1 MDIPFK
7 TGVVL
12 SNMFVFTSLGIYLNY
27 RSEILFSGL
36 NLISFNRRRLAVC
49 CIFLCFYMAL
59 MSFYPCYNDFTTFR
73 EYITCLGLHLLR
85 SVFFVF
91 LPVLVIMYIERWLEG
106 KSMTFLQRHLIVTL
120 LIFLF
125 LISTNIWMALLIP
138 PEHRTA
144 TITYTFL
151 VSLLFSGIVSSI
163 YLNISY
169 ANLAERRM
177 RVERELEISRLN
189 EQKIKAELEALQAKV
204 NPHFLYNT
212 LNSIAELSLHQGA
225 RARQMTIAL
234 AELFRYSLN
243 KNNETMIVVEEEVEM
258 VENYLMIEKIRFED
272 KLEVSIEVDE
282 AARRLKVP
290 KFILQPLVEN
300 AVKHGLK
307 KPDKKGIIQ
316 IVIKSSNEGKIDVTI
331 YDNGMPFPE
340 DIQVGYGL
348 KSVMDK
354 LTLFYPGE
362 HAIYFEN
369 EPAKQVTIS
378 MRNILSHVQSV

>member
-1 MDIPFK
+1 MIIPFK
-7 TGVVL
+7 TAVVL
-12 SNMFVFTSLGIYLNY
+12 SNILFYSSLGIYLNY
-27 RSEILFSGL
+27 RSEILFS
-36 NLISFNRRRLAVC
+36 NWNIIPFNRRRLAVS

-73 EYITCLGLHLLR
+73 EYLSCSGFHLLR
-85 SVFFVF
+85 SAFFVF
-91 LPVLVIMYIERWLEG
+91 LPVLVIMYVERWLEG
-106 KSMTFLQRHLIVTL
+106 RNVTFLKKHLAVTL
-120 LIFLF
+120 LIFIF
-125 LISTNIWMALLIP
+125 LTSTNIWMALLIP

-151 VSLLFSGIVSSI
+151 VSLLFSGIVTAI

-169 ANLAERRM
+169 ANLAEKRLRF
-177 RVERELEISRLN
+177 ERELEISRLN
-189 EQKIKAELEALQAKV
+189 EQKTKAELEALQAKV

-225 RARQMTIAL
+225 KARQMTIAL
-234 AELFRYSLN
+234 AGLFRYSLN
-243 KNNETMIVVEEEVEM
+243 KKGETLIAVEDEVEM

-282 AARRLKVP
+282 TAKRMMVP

-307 KPDKKGIIQ
+307 KPDKKGIIRL
-316 IVIKSSNEGKIDVTI
+316 VIKSNAGRIDVAI
-331 YDNGMPFPE
+331 YDNGAPFPE
-340 DIQVGYGL
+340 DIQIGYGL

-354 LTLFYPGE
+354 LNMFYPGE
-362 HAIYFEN
+362 HTIYFEN
-369 EPAKQVTIS
+369 NPFKQVNIS
-378 MRNILSHVQSV
+378 MTDMLRHA

>member
-1 MDIPFK
+1 MIIPFK
-7 TGVVL
+7 TAVVL
-12 SNMFVFTSLGIYLNY
+12 SNIFIFSSLGIYLNY

-36 NLISFNRRRLAVC
+36 NLFSFNRRRLAVC
-49 CIFLCFYMAL
+49 SIFLCFYMAL
-59 MSFYPCYNDFTTFR
+59 MSFYPCYNNFTTFR
-73 EYITCLGLHLLR
+73 EYLVCSGYHLLR

-91 LPVLVIMYIERWLEG
+91 LPVLVIMYIERWLCG
-106 KSMTFLQRHLIVTL
+106 RNITFLKRHLIVTL
-120 LIFLF
+120 LIFIF
-125 LISTNIWMALLIP
+125 LTSTNIWMALLIP

-151 VSLLFSGIVSSI
+151 VSLLLSGIVSAI
-163 YLNISY
+163 YINIAY
-169 ANLAERRM
+169 ANLAEKRLRF
-177 RVERELEISRLN
+177 ERELEISKLN
-189 EQKIKAELEALQAKV
+189 EQKTKAELEALQAKV

-225 RARQMTIAL
+225 KARQMTIAL

-243 KNNETMIVVEEEVEM
+243 KKDETLIAVEEEVEM

-282 AARRLKVP
+282 AARHLKVP

-307 KPDKKGIIQ
+307 EPDKKG
-316 IVIKSSNEGKIDVTI
+316 VIRVVIRSKAGKIDVMI
-331 YDNGMPFPE
+331 YDNGSPFPE
-340 DIQVGYGL
+340 DIRTGYGL
-348 KSVMDK
+348 RSVMDK

-362 HAIYFEN
+362 HTIYFEN

-378 MRNILSHVQSV
+378 MTDILAHA

>member
-1 MDIPFK
+1 MHIPFK
-7 TGVVL
+7 TAVVL
-12 SNMFVFTSLGIYLNY
+12 SNIFVFSSLGIYLYY

-36 NLISFNRRRLAVC
+36 NIGSFNRRRLAVS

-73 EYITCLGLHLLR
+73 EFLVCLGYHFLR
-85 SVFFVF
+85 SAFFVF
-91 LPVLVIMYIERWLEG
+91 LPVFLIIYIERWLEG
-106 KSMTFLQRHLIVTL
+106 RNIQFLKRRLAIIL
-120 LIFLF
+120 FIFIFLT
-125 LISTNIWMALLIP
+125 STNIWMAMLIDP
-138 PEHRTA
+138 SHRTA

-151 VSLLFSGIVSSI
+151 MSLLLSGIVSAI
-163 YLNISY
+163 YLNVSY
-169 ANLAERRM
+169 ANLAAKRARF
-177 RVERELEISRLN
+177 ERELEISRLN
-189 EQKIKAELEALQAKV
+189 ELKTKAELDALQAKV

-243 KNNETMIVVEEEVEM
+243 KKNETVISIADEVEM

-272 KLEVSIEVDE
+272 KLDVSIEVDE
-282 AARRLKVP
+282 AVKRIKVP

-307 KPDKKGIIQ
+307 EPDQKGIIK
-316 IVIKSSNEGKIDVTI
+316 IAINGDAHKIDITI
-331 YDNGMPFPE
+331 YDNGLPFPE
-340 DIQVGYGL
+340 DIQIGYGL

-354 LTLFYPGE
+354 LALFYPDK
-362 HAIYFEN
+362 HTIYFEN
-369 EPAKQVTIS
+369 EPLKQVTITITEPLA
-378 MRNILSHVQSV
+378 NA

>member
-1 MDIPFK
+1 MIIPFK
-7 TGVVL
+7 TAVVL
-12 SNMFVFTSLGIYLNY
+12 SNIFIFSSLGIYLNY

-36 NLISFNRRRLAVC
+36 NLFSFNRRRLAVC
-49 CIFLCFYMAL
+49 SIFLCFYMAL
-59 MSFYPCYNDFTTFR
+59 MSFYPCYNNFTTFR
-73 EYITCLGLHLLR
+73 EYLVCSGYHLLR

-91 LPVLVIMYIERWLEG
+91 LPVLVIMYIERWLSG
-106 KSMTFLQRHLIVTL
+106 RNITFLKRHLIVTL
-120 LIFLF
+120 FIFIFLT
-125 LISTNIWMALLIP
+125 STNIWMALLIP

-151 VSLLFSGIVSSI
+151 VSLLLSGIVSAI
-163 YLNISY
+163 YINIAY
-169 ANLAERRM
+169 ANLAEKRLRF
-177 RVERELEISRLN
+177 ERELEISKLN
-189 EQKIKAELEALQAKV
+189 EQKTKAELEALQAKV

-225 RARQMTIAL
+225 KARQMTIAL

-243 KNNETMIVVEEEVEM
+243 KKDETLIAVEEEVEM

-282 AARRLKVP
+282 AARHLKVP

-307 KPDKKGIIQ
+307 EPDKKG
-316 IVIKSSNEGKIDVTI
+316 VIRVVIRSKAGKIDVMI
-331 YDNGMPFPE
+331 YDNGSPFPE
-340 DIQVGYGL
+340 DIRTGYGL
-348 KSVMDK
+348 RSVMDK

-362 HAIYFEN
+362 HTIYFEN
-369 EPAKQVTIS
+369 EPTKQVTIS
-378 MRNILSHVQSV
+378 MTDILAHA